1 MFTEANICQAHL
13 NKDENQ
19 VRNPEGWLMVP
30 ENIFKDQ
37 MMTGDPDI

>member
-1 MFTEANICQAHL
+1 MFTEANISQAHL

-19 VRNPEGWLMVP
+19 VRNPEEWLMVP

-37 MMTGDPDI
+37 MMPGDPDT